1 MTDEIGSAQRGPKV
15 PQARKKTRRGPSIVW
30 LIPLIALA
38 IGGWLAYTTII
49 DRGPTIT
56 ITFKTA
62 EGLEAGKTKIKFK
75 DVQIGLVQSVE
86 ISDDISHIVV
96 VAEMSDKTAKTYLT
110 DKTSFWIV
118 RPRIGASG
126 VSGLSTL
133 LSGNFIEIDPSSE
146 GKPVKEF
153 VGLEEPPPISSDVP
167 GTKFVLHAD
176 HLGSI
181 GRGSPVYFRGIEV
194 GQVLGH
200 HLADDNASVEIDIFV
215 ETPHHTLV
223 HDDTSFWNA
232 SGINLSLS
240 ATGFEVSTESLL
252 SIMAGGVAFET
263 LPSAGSSEVA
273 AAGTAFPL
281 HDSRSDAEE
290 SEITVRSPYL
300 VYFDGSVRGLSVGAP
315 VEFRG
320 IRIGSVADV
329 HLVVDE
335 KDETLIIPVLIQIEP
350 QRITI
355 ENPLD
360 DQSDEYY
367 GMANLVARGLRAQL
381 QLGNLLTG
389 ELYIAL
395 DFHPDAEPA
404 ILNMDGRFPE
414 LPTIPTDL
422 EAIAKSI
429 NNVLKGI
436 AALPLAEL
444 VGDMSDTAKS
454 LKALVSSDEITGMIA
469 ALSRSAATFDDV
481 MASVDKDIG
490 PLLSDLRGTA
500 SAAEDA
506 MIAARSTMTSTE
518 QMVGEK
524 STMRY
529 DLNKLITELTAAA
542 RSIRVF
548 ADYLERHP
556 DSLLRGKAGSSR

>member
-1 MTDEIGSAQRGPKV
+1 
-15 PQARKKTRRGPSIVW
+15 
-30 LIPLIALA
+30 
-38 IGGWLAYTTII
+38 
-49 DRGPTIT
+49 
-56 ITFKTA
+56 
-62 EGLEAGKTKIKFK
+62 
-75 DVQIGLVQSVE
+75 
-86 ISDDISHIVV
+86 
-96 VAEMSDKTAKTYLT
+96 VA
-110 DKTSFWIV
+110 
-118 RPRIGASG
+118 
-126 VSGLSTL
+126 
-133 LSGNFIEIDPSSE
+133 
-146 GKPVKEF
+146 
-153 VGLEEPPPISSDVP
+153 
-167 GTKFVLHAD
+167 
-176 HLGSI
+176 
-181 GRGSPVYFRGIEV
+181 
-194 GQVLGH
+194 
-200 HLADDNASVEIDIFV
+200 IDIFV
-215 ETPHHTLV
+215 ETPHHLLV
-223 HDDTSFWNA
+223 HDDTRFWNA

-263 LPSAGSSEVA
+263 LPSAGGSEVA
-273 AAGTAFPL
+273 VAGTAFPL

-290 SEITVRSPYL
+290 AQITQRNPYL

-329 HLVVDE
+329 RMVIDE
-335 KDETLIIPVLIQIEP
+335 KDETVSIPVLIQLEP

-355 ENPLD
+355 DNPLF
-360 DQSDEYY
+360 DQTDRYAA
-367 GMANLVARGLRAQL
+367 MADLVVRGLRAQL

-389 ELYIAL
+389 ELYVAL

-469 ALSRSAATFDDV
+469 ALSRSASSFDDV

-490 PLLSDLRGTA
+490 PLLSDLRGAA
-500 SAAEDA
+500 SAADDA
-506 MIAARSTMTSTE
+506 MVAARSTMTSTE

-556 DSLLRGKAGSSR
+556 DSLIRGKGGSSR